1 MRFLYLLFVLF
12 LLLASKLFAE
22 ISVEQV
28 YWWWDDGLIEYGE
41 ADDLLLLIESG
52 DEEGAC
58 IYADALGLE
67 KCELARPRKKQV
79 SSKKKTPKIEKKNWG
94 GSVRYQESRDSSD
107 ALLLRKLETKLHYEA
122 FAFRGIFSGET
133 LENATWQLA
142 YRRDGYEALLGEIR
156 YGEIGINF
164 PLEVREG
171 TWLAYDGEL
180 LKLGGALFTDSA
192 VAANVGVHI
201 GGMTLDAWTF
211 DDSKNRAVAIE
222 SSNENFAAGVWYARG
237 MESPLYR
244 ASVDFKSEGKFKILW
259 NGLFY
264 ALEDS
269 ILPYPLKLP
278 ASVRKS
284 RFWASQTQKFLYS
297 DYGVALVE
305 RLQIPLDT
313 GRALPYVSAT
323 IQKSKGLFRMLAGVA
338 CRDAGE
344 GCGRP
349 QFRAEPG
356 FAYGGALFYSKLR
369 LQGESFNDLEH
380 SPRVAV
386 GVKYTLKQDF
396 GDFQKGSTFFRSEF
410 VVPERGATE
419 RSPYKFNEDAGI
431 SLKNISASIRLVFIK
446 RPEESFKAER
456 AGITAEMK
464 F

>member
-1 MRFLYLLFVLF
+1 MRFLYLLLVLF
-12 LLLASKLFAE
+12 LLLTSKLFAE

-28 YWWWDDGLIEYGE
+28 YWWWDDGLIEYSE

-67 KCELARPRKKQV
+67 KCELVKPRKK
-79 SSKKKTPKIEKKNWG
+79 SIAKKVKILKPQKRDWG
-94 GSVRYQESRDSSD
+94 GSVRYRESRDSSD
-107 ALLLRKLETKLHYEA
+107 ALLLRKLETKWYYDA
-122 FAFRGIFSGET
+122 FAFRGVFSGEN
-133 LENATWQLA
+133 LKNAAWQLS
-142 YRRDGYEALLGEIR
+142 YRRDEYGALLGEIR
-156 YGEIGINF
+156 YGEMGINF

-211 DDSKNRAVAIE
+211 DDSKNRAVAFE
-222 SSNENFAAGVWYARG
+222 SSNENFAVGAWYARG
-237 MESPLYR
+237 MKSPLYR
-244 ASVDFKSEGKFKILW
+244 ASVDFKSEGEFKILW

-264 ALEDS
+264 AHEDS
-269 ILPYPLKLP
+269 VLLYPLKLP
-278 ASVRKS
+278 AAVRKS
-284 RFWASQTQKFLYS
+284 RYWASQTQKFLYG
-297 DYGVALVE
+297 DYGVTLVE

-323 IQKSKGLFRMLAGVA
+323 VQKSKGVFRMLAGVA

-344 GCGRP
+344 GCERP

-356 FAYGGALFYSKLR
+356 IAYGGALFYSKLR

-396 GDFQKGSTFFRSEF
+396 ENFEKGSTFFRSEF

-419 RSPYKFNEDAGI
+419 KSPYKFNEEAGI
-431 SLKNISASIRLVFIK
+431 NLKNISVSLRLVFIK

-456 AGITAEMK
+456 AGISAGMR